1 LSDGEKI
8 HNHTVLCHPTLNE
21 ATSRP
26 KSYAPVSIKYNHGME
41 KKINFSLL
49 TAFLAAMLFG
59 AAAPFG
65 KPLLAFLNDF
75 QMAGLLYLGAA
86 LGVSLIL
93 MKEKN
98 FQWPWQIRR
107 QDVIKLS
114 GAVLFGGILGPVF
127 LLAGLRIA
135 AAGSVSLWLNMEMVA
150 TAVIGYVFFKDHLTR
165 KGWVAS
171 LGVLIAASLLAW
183 EGGPAGFRAGG
194 LIALGCLSWGMDNNL
209 TALIDGISPAQV
221 TFWKGLVAGS
231 FNTIL
236 GLLIGTWSANSLHV
250 AGALGLG
257 AFSYGLSIFLY
268 ITSAQRLGATRAQLV
283 FSSAPFFGL
292 MLSFILGESLT
303 LYQLGAFI
311 LFLGSVYLLFRET
324 HSHEHLHQP
333 VIHVHVHEHHD
344 LHHTHDHL
352 GSEEDSFRHSHEH
365 QHRAIKH
372 SHPHLPDL
380 HHRHDH

>member
-1 LSDGEKI
+1 
-8 HNHTVLCHPTLNE
+8 
-21 ATSRP
+21 
-26 KSYAPVSIKYNHGME
+26 ME

-49 TAFLAAMLFG
+49 TAFLAALLFG

-65 KPLLAFLNDF
+65 KPLLPFLNDF

-93 MKEKN
+93 LKEKN

-107 QDVIKLS
+107 QDVVKLS
-114 GAVLFGGILGPVF
+114 GAILFGGILGPVF

-150 TAVIGYVFFKDHLTR
+150 TAVLGYVFFKDHLTT
-165 KGWVAS
+165 KGWFAS
-171 LGVLIAASLLAW
+171 LGVLIAATLLAW

-194 LIALGCLSWGMDNNL
+194 LIALACLSWGMDNNL
-209 TALIDGISPAQV
+209 TALIDGISPAQT
-221 TFWKGLVAGS
+221 TFWKGIIAGS

-236 GLLIGTWSANSLHV
+236 GLMMGSWLASPLHV
-250 AGALGLG
+250 VGALGLG
-257 AFSYGLSIFLY
+257 ALSYGLSIFLY
-268 ITSAQRLGATRAQLV
+268 ISSAQRLGATRAQLV

-292 MLSFILGESLT
+292 ILAFILGESLT

-311 LFLGSVYLLFRET
+311 LFLGSVYLLFRES

-333 VIHVHVHEHHD
+333 VAHVHVHEHPDAHHSHD
-344 LHHTHDHL
+344 DPE
-352 GSEEDSFRHSHEH
+352 GDEGNSIRHSHEH
-365 QHRAIKH
+365 EHVPIKH

-380 HHRHDH
+380 HHRHDHR

>member
-1 LSDGEKI
+1 
-8 HNHTVLCHPTLNE
+8 
-21 ATSRP
+21 
-26 KSYAPVSIKYNHGME
+26 M
-41 KKINFSLL
+41 KKNVNINLL

-65 KPLLAFLNDF
+65 KPLLDYLNDF

-93 MKEKN
+93 LREKS
-98 FQWPWQIRR
+98 FLWPWQIRR
-107 QDVIKLS
+107 KDAVKLVGS
-114 GAVLFGGILGPVF
+114 VFFGGITGPVF

-150 TAVIGYVFFKDHLTR
+150 TAIIGYLFFKDHLTK
-165 KGWVAS
+165 KGWFSS

-194 LIALGCLSWGMDNNL
+194 LIALACLSWGMDNNL

-221 TFWKGLVAGS
+221 TFWKGIVAGS
-231 FNTIL
+231 FNIIL
-236 GLLIGTWSANSLHV
+236 GVLIGAWLANPYQV

-257 AFSYGLSIFLY
+257 ALSYGLSIFLY
-268 ITSAQRLGATRAQLV
+268 ISSAQRLGATRAQLI

-292 MLSFILGESLT
+292 ILSFILGESLS
-303 LYQLGAFI
+303 LIQLGAFI

-324 HSHEHLHQP
+324 HSHEHSHQP
-333 VIHVHVHEHHD
+333 IIHLHVHEHPD
-344 LHHTHDHL
+344 AHHVHDHPDVD
-352 GSEEDSFRHSHEH
+352 GKSIRHSHEH
-365 QHRAIKH
+365 HHRPLVH

-380 HHRHDH
+380 HHRHDHD